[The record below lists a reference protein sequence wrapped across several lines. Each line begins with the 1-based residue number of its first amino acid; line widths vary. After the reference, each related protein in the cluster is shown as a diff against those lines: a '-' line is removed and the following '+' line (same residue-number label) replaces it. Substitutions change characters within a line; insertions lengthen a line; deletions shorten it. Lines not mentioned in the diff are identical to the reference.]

1 MSTTDPVVPAVPPI
15 IAPPAE
21 TPRVF
26 TQDDVTAIATREKA
40 QGHRAAMQEVSEKLG
55 MTIEEATK
63 LVADHKAAED
73 AQKSE
78 AQKDREAAATE
89 RAEAAT
95 LKSEAARE
103 LHVARVTSA
112 LIAAGVDAKT
122 IPVINLA
129 VPVGADAAAITVA
142 IDALKVTAPG
152 LFGVAPAR
160 QDTTPPAPPG
170 SPAAGKSA
178 AEEAAAVALERG
190 WTKPPA
196 V

>member
-1 MSTTDPVVPAVPPI
+1 MSATDPAVPVVPPTPT
-15 IAPPAE
+15 PPAD

-40 QGHRAAMQEVSEKLG
+40 QGHRAAMQEVSEKFG
-55 MTIEEATK
+55 MSIEDATAALAAKK
-63 LVADHKAAED
+63 LADD
-73 AQKSE
+73 AQKSD
-78 AQKDREAAATE
+78 AQKDREAAAAD
-89 RAEAAT
+89 RADAAQIKAAAT
-95 LKSEAARE
+95 QE
-103 LHVARVTSA
+103 LHAAKVTSA

-142 IDALKVTAPG
+142 IDALKVAAPG
-152 LFGVAPAR
+152 LFTVAPAR

-190 WTKPPA
+190 WTKPPPA
-196 V
+196 

>member
-1 MSTTDPVVPAVPPI
+1 MTTTDPAVPAVPPI
-15 IAPPAE
+15 GTSPAE

-40 QGHRAAMQEVSEKLG
+40 QGHRAAMQEVSEKFG

-78 AQKDREAAATE
+78 AQKDREAAAAD
-89 RAEAAT
+89 RADAAQI
-95 LKSEAARE
+95 KAAAAQE
-103 LHVARVTSA
+103 LHAAKVTSA

-152 LFGVAPAR
+152 LFTAAPAR

-170 SPAAGKSA
+170 TPAAGKSA